1 MLSGTVIIQ
10 KERRM
15 RISVIGAG
23 YVGLIT
29 GVCLAKLG
37 NEVTL
42 IEIDAQKVKALN
54 ERVPPIH
61 EEGLAELMGQ
71 VDMDVSSD
79 HQKSRH
85 SEVIFICAGTPSNE
99 DGTVFLGH
107 ITAISDQISK
117 VLRSRGDYC
126 VVVVKS
132 TVPPDTTEGIVV
144 PILEKS
150 GKKCGKDFG
159 VCMSPEFLREGK
171 AIYDFMNPARL
182 IVGECDKRSGDT
194 FLRLYE
200 SFDAPI
206 LRTTLRT
213 AEMIKL
219 ASNAF
224 LATKISFVNEIGNI
238 CKRLHMDV
246 YDVAEGMGLD
256 DRIGRKFLN
265 AGIGFGGSCLPKDIR
280 MLKTTAREVGYQ
292 PRFLD
297 EVTNLN
303 DQQAIRLVRL
313 AKKHV
318 NLEGAT
324 IGLLGLAF
332 KPGTDDVRDSRAIA
346 VVKALLGEQAL
357 VKAYD
362 PLAVENFRKMFPNLD
377 YVSKEEVLNCEAIL
391 ILTEWEE
398 FNELDYRGK
407 IVIDGRRVARAR
419 DARIYEGICW

>member
-1 MLSGTVIIQ
+1 
-10 KERRM
+10 
-15 RISVIGAG
+15 
-23 YVGLIT
+23 
-29 GVCLAKLG
+29 
-37 NEVTL
+37 
-42 IEIDAQKVKALN
+42 
-54 ERVPPIH
+54 
-61 EEGLAELMGQ
+61 
-71 VDMDVSSD
+71 
-79 HQKSRH
+79 
-85 SEVIFICAGTPSNE
+85 
-99 DGTVFLGH
+99 
-107 ITAISDQISK
+107 
-117 VLRSRGDYC
+117 
-126 VVVVKS
+126 
-132 TVPPDTTEGIVV
+132 
-144 PILEKS
+144 
-150 GKKCGKDFG
+150 
-159 VCMSPEFLREGK
+159 
-171 AIYDFMNPARL
+171 
-182 IVGECDKRSGDT
+182 
-194 FLRLYE
+194 
-200 SFDAPI
+200 
-206 LRTTLRT
+206 
-213 AEMIKL
+213 MIKL

-265 AGIGFGGSCLPKDIR
+265 AGIGFGGSCIPKDIR

-362 PLAVENFRKMFPNLD
+362 PLAVENFRKMFSNLD

>member
-1 MLSGTVIIQ
+1 
-10 KERRM
+10 M

-54 ERVPPIH
+54 DRVLPIH

-256 DRIGRKFLN
+256 DRIGKKFLN
-265 AGIGFGGSCLPKDIR
+265 AGIGFGGSCIPKDIR